1 MLFSLTLWHNF
12 LCFLAQKETIYDQPT
27 NLLLKETMKT
37 TIFLLNI
44 KT

>member
-1 MLFSLTLWHNF
+1 MLSNLTLWHNSM
-12 LCFLAQKETIYDQPT
+12 CFLAQKETIYDQPT

-37 TIFLLNI
+37 AVFLLNL